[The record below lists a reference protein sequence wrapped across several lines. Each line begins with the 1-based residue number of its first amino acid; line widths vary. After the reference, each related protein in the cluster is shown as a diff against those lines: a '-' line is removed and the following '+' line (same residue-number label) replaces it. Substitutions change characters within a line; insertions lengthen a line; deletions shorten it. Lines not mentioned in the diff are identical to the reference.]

1 MASKKGQYQLGIE
14 ISGKT
19 NRSLKG
25 AVDSAQG
32 DVERLR
38 RKMYASGRD
47 MERAFSKIDTRG
59 LKALDGAADL
69 TFSGMV
75 KSAKAAAAGI
85 GAAVAVSFGY
95 GGSFEKQMSTV
106 QAISQASRS
115 EMDMLNAAAQEMG
128 RTTQFSATEAG
139 QAEEYMAMAGW
150 KAKEMVAGLPGI
162 MNLAAASGEDLASTS
177 DIVTDALTA
186 FGLAAQDSAMFSD
199 VLAQASSSSNT
210 NVSLM
215 GETFKYVAPAA
226 GAMGY
231 SIQDMAVSI
240 GLMANAG
247 IKGSQSGTALR
258 STITRLAKPTA
269 ESGAAMED
277 LGIEITNADG
287 SMKSWA
293 EVVDQMRTGMQKLT
307 ADQKASYAAM
317 LGGQEAMSGLLA
329 IVNASDADYQKLTE
343 AINNSSG
350 AAQRMA
356 EIRIDN
362 LAGDVTLLKSAA
374 EGAGIAMY
382 EGLVDPAREAVQG
395 LTEGVN
401 AFTESQFLEDLV
413 RMAPTAR
420 RELKEFGESAAGA
433 FKPLVEAGKWMADHP
448 QVITG
453 TLAGITS
460 AMTAFKAV
468 KAASAL
474 PKLLMSVSGVL
485 GAWPVAAAGLAV
497 GGIVGITAAV
507 KTADQHLRKQNLADH
522 FGDISLSIKDLRQIS
537 QEMVKTK
544 SLEKMGEAMKAFDGV
559 ETLKK
564 SLQDNVDTLEK
575 MNWKVSVG
583 LELSEDDRQSYLDNV
598 ESFINGSREQVL
610 EIQYAMQLNLE
621 GLAGKDETGTALKEQ
636 FSRFYTDQYE
646 ELTRLGDELGQVVGD
661 AFEDGMLDIDEA
673 RAIQELQQKMSRITS
688 ALAVSEFDANMQ
700 VITESYA
707 GNLDAES
714 FQNLQAEMMEQ
725 VEASEKKL
733 KESLTYGYAGLN
745 AQLNSGSISQ
755 DEYDLQ
761 HEYLSGQYQTQL
773 AEVQAK
779 AVSYQVETIK
789 RQYAEELAAVG
800 PELEKETQALL
811 NNTLSWIQGGAFADT
826 EWEAFAGQMGDVWK
840 AAGIDRDTHM
850 AIQELYGPLEAS
862 IGRLNELK
870 NTLAESGMEIP
881 SVLTEAIS
889 ESADLGL
896 IAGNV
901 DAIMEVTA
909 DHVAASPEAAE
920 IVRASA
926 EQGGKVPEAVA
937 RGIQDPENQAK
948 ITDAVKQME
957 DYTNR
962 MIRGMNIDGKI
973 NVNLG
978 ASGSRPAAASLERTV
993 LNARAIAHHARGGL
1007 IEQPTLSYF
1016 AEEGPEMAIPIED
1029 TDHARGLWA
1038 QAGKLL
1044 GVYQESQG
1052 NSYGNYYQEITAGP
1066 AAALE
1071 TGNQGIAGGLVAAFA
1086 PVQNFYGDVKK
1097 EDVEAANRSS
1107 YEEFLEHI
1115 DRFLFE
1121 RRRVAF

>member
-1 MASKKGQYQLGIE
+1 
-14 ISGKT
+14 
-19 NRSLKG
+19 
-25 AVDSAQG
+25 
-32 DVERLR
+32 
-38 RKMYASGRD
+38 
-47 MERAFSKIDTRG
+47 
-59 LKALDGAADL
+59 
-69 TFSGMV
+69 
-75 KSAKAAAAGI
+75 
-85 GAAVAVSFGY
+85 
-95 GGSFEKQMSTV
+95 
-106 QAISQASRS
+106 
-115 EMDMLNAAAQEMG
+115 
-128 RTTQFSATEAG
+128 
-139 QAEEYMAMAGW
+139 
-150 KAKEMVAGLPGI
+150 
-162 MNLAAASGEDLASTS
+162 
-177 DIVTDALTA
+177 
-186 FGLAAQDSAMFSD
+186 
-199 VLAQASSSSNT
+199 
-210 NVSLM
+210 
-215 GETFKYVAPAA
+215 
-226 GAMGY
+226 
-231 SIQDMAVSI
+231 
-240 GLMANAG
+240 
-247 IKGSQSGTALR
+247 
-258 STITRLAKPTA
+258 
-269 ESGAAMED
+269 
-277 LGIEITNADG
+277 
-287 SMKSWA
+287 
-293 EVVDQMRTGMQKLT
+293 
-307 ADQKASYAAM
+307 
-317 LGGQEAMSGLLA
+317 
-329 IVNASDADYQKLTE
+329 
-343 AINNSSG
+343 
-350 AAQRMA
+350 
-356 EIRIDN
+356 
-362 LAGDVTLLKSAA
+362 
-374 EGAGIAMY
+374 
-382 EGLVDPAREAVQG
+382 
-395 LTEGVN
+395 
-401 AFTESQFLEDLV
+401 
-413 RMAPTAR
+413 
-420 RELKEFGESAAGA
+420 
-433 FKPLVEAGKWMADHP
+433 
-448 QVITG
+448 
-453 TLAGITS
+453 
-460 AMTAFKAV
+460 
-468 KAASAL
+468 
-474 PKLLMSVSGVL
+474 
-485 GAWPVAAAGLAV
+485 
-497 GGIVGITAAV
+497 
-507 KTADQHLRKQNLADH
+507 
-522 FGDISLSIKDLRQIS
+522 
-537 QEMVKTK
+537 
-544 SLEKMGEAMKAFDGV
+544 MKAFDGV
-559 ETLKK
+559 DTLKK
-564 SLQDNVDTLEK
+564 SLRDNVDTLEK

-621 GLAGKDETGTALKEQ
+621 GLAGEDETGTALKEQ

-700 VITESYA
+700 VITEGYA

-725 VEASEKKL
+725 VEVSEKKL

-800 PELEKETQALL
+800 PELEKETQELL

-850 AIQELYGPLEAS
+850 AIQELYGPLEES

-920 IVRASA
+920 IVRVSA

-978 ASGSRPAAASLERTV
+978 ASGSRPAAASLEQTV

-1044 GVYQESQG
+1044 GVYQKSQG
-1052 NSYGNYYQEITAGP
+1052 NSYGNYYREITAGP

-1071 TGNQGIAGGLVAAFA
+1071 TGPQGIAGGLMAAFA

>member
-1 MASKKGQYQLGIE
+1 MKFIYPAVFR
-14 ISGKT
+14 KT
-19 NRSLKG
+19 ENG
-25 AVDSAQG
+25 TYHG
-32 DVERLR
+32 
-38 RKMYASGRD
+38 
-47 MERAFSKIDTRG
+47 FFP
-59 LKALDGAADL
+59 DL
-69 TFSGMV
+69 ECC
-75 KSAKAAAAGI
+75 
-85 GAAVAVSFGY
+85 Y
-95 GGSFEKQMSTV
+95 
-106 QAISQASRS
+106 
-115 EMDMLNAAAQEMG
+115 
-128 RTTQFSATEAG
+128 
-139 QAEEYMAMAGW
+139 
-150 KAKEMVAGLPGI
+150 
-162 MNLAAASGEDLASTS
+162 
-177 DIVTDALTA
+177 
-186 FGLAAQDSAMFSD
+186 
-199 VLAQASSSSNT
+199 
-210 NVSLM
+210 
-215 GETFKYVAPAA
+215 
-226 GAMGY
+226 
-231 SIQDMAVSI
+231 
-240 GLMANAG
+240 
-247 IKGSQSGTALR
+247 
-258 STITRLAKPTA
+258 
-269 ESGAAMED
+269 
-277 LGIEITNADG
+277 ADG
-287 SMKSWA
+287 
-293 EVVDQMRTGMQKLT
+293 DTL
-307 ADQKASYAAM
+307 D
-317 LGGQEAMSGLLA
+317 
-329 IVNASDADYQKLTE
+329 DA
-343 AINNSSG
+343 
-350 AAQRMA
+350 
-356 EIRIDN
+356 IDN
-362 LAGDVTLLKSAA
+362 ANEAA
-374 EGAGIAMY
+374 Y
-382 EGLVDPAREAVQG
+382 
-395 LTEGVN
+395 N
-401 AFTESQFLEDLV
+401 
-413 RMAPTAR
+413 
-420 RELKEFGESAAGA
+420 
-433 FKPLVEAGKWMADHP
+433 W
-448 QVITG
+448 
-453 TLAGITS
+453 
-460 AMTAFKAV
+460 
-468 KAASAL
+468 
-474 PKLLMSVSGVL
+474 
-485 GAWPVAAAGLAV
+485 
-497 GGIVGITAAV
+497 
-507 KTADQHLRKQNLADH
+507 
-522 FGDISLSIKDLRQIS
+522 IS
-537 QEMVKTK
+537 
-544 SLEKMGEAMKAFDGV
+544 
-559 ETLKK
+559 
-564 SLQDNVDTLEK
+564 
-575 MNWKVSVG
+575 

-621 GLAGKDETGTALKEQ
+621 GLAGEDETGTALKEQ

-700 VITESYA
+700 VITEGYA

-714 FQNLQAEMMEQ
+714 FQNLQAEMMDQ
-725 VEASEKKL
+725 VEVSEKKL

-789 RQYAEELAAVG
+789 RHYAEELAAAG
-800 PELEKETQALL
+800 PELEQRTGELL
-811 NNTLSWIQGGAFADT
+811 NETLAAIQNGASPETEWGTYALRMQDVWQYSGIDPTTLSAL
-826 EWEAFAGQMGDVWK
+826 K
-840 AAGIDRDTHM
+840 
-850 AIQELYGPLEAS
+850 ELYEPLYES
-862 IGRLNELK
+862 VNQLNELK

-881 SVLTEAIS
+881 AALTEAIS

-920 IVRASA
+920 IVRVSA

-973 NVNLG
+973 NVDLG

-1052 NSYGNYYQEITAGP
+1052 NSYRNYYREITAGP

-1071 TGNQGIAGGLVAAFA
+1071 TGPQGIAGGLMAAFA

>member
-1 MASKKGQYQLGIE
+1 M
-14 ISGKT
+14 
-19 NRSLKG
+19 
-25 AVDSAQG
+25 
-32 DVERLR
+32 
-38 RKMYASGRD
+38 
-47 MERAFSKIDTRG
+47 
-59 LKALDGAADL
+59 
-69 TFSGMV
+69 
-75 KSAKAAAAGI
+75 
-85 GAAVAVSFGY
+85 
-95 GGSFEKQMSTV
+95 
-106 QAISQASRS
+106 
-115 EMDMLNAAAQEMG
+115 
-128 RTTQFSATEAG
+128 
-139 QAEEYMAMAGW
+139 
-150 KAKEMVAGLPGI
+150 
-162 MNLAAASGEDLASTS
+162 
-177 DIVTDALTA
+177 
-186 FGLAAQDSAMFSD
+186 
-199 VLAQASSSSNT
+199 
-210 NVSLM
+210 
-215 GETFKYVAPAA
+215 
-226 GAMGY
+226 
-231 SIQDMAVSI
+231 
-240 GLMANAG
+240 
-247 IKGSQSGTALR
+247 
-258 STITRLAKPTA
+258 
-269 ESGAAMED
+269 
-277 LGIEITNADG
+277 
-287 SMKSWA
+287 
-293 EVVDQMRTGMQKLT
+293 
-307 ADQKASYAAM
+307 
-317 LGGQEAMSGLLA
+317 
-329 IVNASDADYQKLTE
+329 
-343 AINNSSG
+343 
-350 AAQRMA
+350 
-356 EIRIDN
+356 
-362 LAGDVTLLKSAA
+362 
-374 EGAGIAMY
+374 
-382 EGLVDPAREAVQG
+382 
-395 LTEGVN
+395 
-401 AFTESQFLEDLV
+401 
-413 RMAPTAR
+413 
-420 RELKEFGESAAGA
+420 
-433 FKPLVEAGKWMADHP
+433 
-448 QVITG
+448 
-453 TLAGITS
+453 
-460 AMTAFKAV
+460 
-468 KAASAL
+468 
-474 PKLLMSVSGVL
+474 
-485 GAWPVAAAGLAV
+485 
-497 GGIVGITAAV
+497 
-507 KTADQHLRKQNLADH
+507 
-522 FGDISLSIKDLRQIS
+522 
-537 QEMVKTK
+537 
-544 SLEKMGEAMKAFDGV
+544 
-559 ETLKK
+559 
-564 SLQDNVDTLEK
+564 
-575 MNWKVSVG
+575 
-583 LELSEDDRQSYLDNV
+583 
-598 ESFINGSREQVL
+598 
-610 EIQYAMQLNLE
+610 
-621 GLAGKDETGTALKEQ
+621 
-636 FSRFYTDQYE
+636 
-646 ELTRLGDELGQVVGD
+646 VGD

-700 VITESYA
+700 VITEGYA

-725 VEASEKKL
+725 VEVSEKKL

-800 PELEKETQALL
+800 PELEKETQELL

-850 AIQELYGPLEAS
+850 AIQELYGPLEES

-920 IVRASA
+920 IVRVSA

-1052 NSYGNYYQEITAGP
+1052 NSYGNYYREITAGP

-1071 TGNQGIAGGLVAAFA
+1071 TGPQGIAGGLMAAFA